1 MELVASLP
9 PDLAAIADPTV
20 RAAAPP
26 LRPTDQ
32 DDAAAAAAVPFEWL
46 LGLFTAPLP
55 GGESLPVTGNALPA
69 AAVDAACESASSS
82 TALAKP
88 VTPSPLAGAPGA
100 DLLARLKLAAAPGA
114 DDLNSAPTPPA
125 DAAAA
130 A

>member
-9 PDLAAIADPTV
+9 PDLAALADPTA

-69 AAVDAACESASSS
+69 AAVDAACES

-88 VTPSPLAGAPGA
+88 VTPSPLAGATGA
-100 DLLARLKLAAAPGA
+100 DLLARLKL
-114 DDLNSAPTPPA
+114 
-125 DAAAA
+125 
-130 A
+130 